1 MKTEEESGWV
11 EKINKISGKEAF
23 IQFLE
28 DLSLDYQQHFEE
40 WENTTI
46 SDYLRQTASWIE
58 DDSTSPSS
66 NIAWTEVDFQ
76 VLAKILYMGKLYE

>member
-28 DLSLDYQQHFEE
+28 DLSLDYQQHLE
-40 WENTTI
+40 
-46 SDYLRQTASWIE
+46 
-58 DDSTSPSS
+58 
-66 NIAWTEVDFQ
+66 AWKYDNP
-76 VLAKILYMGKLYE
+76 

>member
-11 EKINKISGKEAF
+11 EKINKISGQEAF

-28 DLSLDYQQHFEE
+28 DLSLDYQQHLEA

-46 SDYLRQTASWIE
+46 PDYLQQMASWIE
-58 DDSTSPSS
+58 DDSASPTK
-66 NIAWTEVDFQ
+66 NIVWAEVDFQ